1 MLRVIFYQ
9 CSRLLSFSAPK
20 CLLHPSGESGER
32 VIFHLAALKQTLVMD
47 GFSKK
52 VFDTFP
58 YVAKFDDEVELVPN
72 FKPKKIELWVDFY
85 NLFHLFFL
93 CILCPAAPSE
103 ENKQIAIPCL

>member
-1 MLRVIFYQ
+1 
-9 CSRLLSFSAPK
+9 
-20 CLLHPSGESGER
+20 
-32 VIFHLAALKQTLVMD
+32 MD

-72 FKPKKIELWVDFY
+72 FKPKKIES
-85 NLFHLFFL
+85 L

-103 ENKQIAIPCL
+103 ETNKLQYPAFKQNCTNIFESSEYW

>member
-47 GFSKK
+47 GFRKK

-58 YVAKFDDEVELVPN
+58 YVAKFDDEVELVRN
-72 FKPKKIELWVDFY
+72 FKPKKI
-85 NLFHLFFL
+85 
-93 CILCPAAPSE
+93 
-103 ENKQIAIPCL
+103 

>member
-1 MLRVIFYQ
+1 
-9 CSRLLSFSAPK
+9 
-20 CLLHPSGESGER
+20 
-32 VIFHLAALKQTLVMD
+32 MD

-72 FKPKKIELWVDFY
+72 FKPKKNWIVVDFY

-103 ENKQIAIPCL
+103 ETNKLQYPAFKQNCANIFESSEYW